1 MDFFPIAQHFCVGII
16 LSTKTNMLVMTE
28 GIDIGIGLLV
38 VITIGSFVRM
48 LVYIISCLLYKD
60 VSETED
66 SLYDEDDEDD
76 EEEYEIYEDD
86 YEEYWDDR
94 EQ

>member
-1 MDFFPIAQHFCVGII
+1 M
-16 LSTKTNMLVMTE
+16 
-28 GIDIGIGLLV
+28 
-38 VITIGSFVRM
+38 TIGSFVRM

-60 VSETED
+60 VAEIED
-66 SLYDEDDEDD
+66 SLYEED
-76 EEEYEIYEDD
+76 EEDEEDD